1 MMSVEIKDFQP
12 REFCC
17 KCGCGS
23 CVVVHKLK
31 ETLQIIRNHW
41 GKAMIITS
49 SRRCAKHNA
58 RVGGVGD
65 SQHLRGTAAD
75 VTTSGNIVDFYN
87 FIIQLYKSG
96 KIPDLG
102 YIQLYKD
109 KKFVHIDVRTPKSN
123 TVRAL

>member
-1 MMSVEIKDFQP
+1 MSVEIKNFQP

-23 CVVVHKLK
+23 FVVVHKLK

-49 SRRCAKHNA
+49 ARRCAKHNA
-58 RVGGVGD
+58 RVGGVD
-65 SQHLRGTAAD
+65 NSRHLRGTAAD
-75 VTTSGNIVDFYN
+75 VTTSGDIVVFYN
-87 FIIQLYKSG
+87 FIIKLYKSG

-102 YIQLYKD
+102 YIQLYKN